1 MTIGPMTAE
10 EWAKDTFK
18 VVLLSDN
25 PIEVIQALVEKIH
38 IETLKQS
45 AVLTTGALLSVQA
58 TVDQARAERNEQR
71 KGR

>member
-1 MTIGPMTAE
+1 MKIGPLTAE

-25 PIEVIQALVEKIH
+25 PVAVVKALVERIH

-45 AVLTTGALLSVQA
+45 AVTSTSALHKVQA
-58 TVDQARAERNEQR
+58 AVDQARAERNERR
-71 KGR
+71 KAR